1 MKGEAKKVAVI
12 TGASSGIG
20 RETAIYLAVHGGY
33 TSVLVSRSEENLVK
47 TKEAIEG
54 EGGQALVFPADISK
68 ETQVRKLQRFLAKEL
83 GRVNVL
89 FNNAGV
95 GIFKPLHE
103 LSGQEWKTM
112 HDTMVLG
119 SFLCTRYLLPMIM
132 ETETPRHIIINSS
145 MWGIRTNRAL
155 CTAYVSA
162 KCAQRALAAS
172 LREELRPYNIKV
184 TCLLPGSVDTAFYHY
199 GGGWPHN
206 PERILRARDIAKV
219 VEHIISC
226 EGNVTLEEVVIQGVN
241 PD

>member
-1 MKGEAKKVAVI
+1 MQDETQKVAVI

-33 TSVLVSRSEENLVK
+33 TSVLVSRNEENLVK
-47 TKEAIEG
+47 TKETIEG
-54 EGGQALVFPADISK
+54 EGGQALVFPADVSR
-68 ETQVRKLQRFLAKEL
+68 ETQVKKLQRFLAGEL
-83 GRVNVL
+83 GKVNVL

-119 SFLCTRYLLPMIM
+119 SFLCTRYLLPLIM

-162 KCAQRALAAS
+162 KCAQRAMAAS
-172 LREELRPYNIKV
+172 LREELRAYNIKV
-184 TCLLPGSVDTAFYHY
+184 TCLLPGSVDTAFYHH

-206 PERILRARDIAKV
+206 PERILSARDVAKV

-226 EGNVTLEEVVIQGVN
+226 EGNVTLEEVVVQGVN